1 MFCNLHGRPQK
12 LSVKPPSS
20 RNQTLRVNTNKF
32 STKVFSNTTKDFSRC
47 SPDDVKMF
55 SSSKSATTQVVSE
68 ILSDVIENIVQRK
81 SDDTASPSSSND
93 ATENKVQNESDGD
106 DVASSRSNHAGLHE
120 SLISLDNSDIT
131 NTLGEPIPDEKTSQD
146 SLNC

>member
-1 MFCNLHGRPQK
+1 MAK
-12 LSVKPPSS
+12 LDS
-20 RNQTLRVNTNKF
+20 LMLF
-32 STKVFSNTTKDFSRC
+32 
-47 SPDDVKMF
+47 
-55 SSSKSATTQVVSE
+55 
-68 ILSDVIENIVQRK
+68 QRK